1 MSNTPDSNIKVH
13 PFVQILK
20 EELTAAMGC
29 TEPIAIA
36 YAAALARETLG
47 KIPERITISVS
58 KNIIKNVKSVIV
70 PNTGGLHGV
79 EAAVAAGTVMGDA
92 KLELEVLSHISSE
105 GQAEIRVFLEHVPIT
120 VTQSTSHELFEIDL
134 TAECGADSAQVV
146 IRGFHTNVVLI
157 KRNDE
162 ILKEQKPQKANYCQA
177 KEPSAAARLGQLT
190 VANIVEYADTADI
203 EEIRPI
209 LDRQIACNMAIAEEG
224 LRGNYGANI
233 GKVLLAT
240 YGDSIMIRARA
251 KAAAGSDARMNGCE
265 MPVII
270 NSGSGNQGITVCV
283 PVVEYARELGVPKDK
298 LYRALAV
305 SNLCAIHLKSGIGC
319 LSAYCGAV
327 TAGCAAGAGIAYLHG
342 GGLDA
347 VAHTLVNAL
356 AIASG
361 IICDGAKSSCAA
373 KIAAAVDA
381 GILGWSMYQNGQE
394 FHGGEGIVQKGV
406 ENTIRNIGRLGHDGM
421 RETDEEII
429 KIMLCNQT

>member
-1 MSNTPDSNIKVH
+1 MQPY
-13 PFVQILK
+13 VQILK
-20 EELTAAMGC
+20 DELSAAMGC

-36 YAAALARETLG
+36 YAAALAKNTLG
-47 KIPERITISVS
+47 AMPERVMVQVS
-58 KNIIKNVKSVIV
+58 RNIIKNVKSVIV

-79 EAAVAAGTVMGDA
+79 EAAVAAGIVMGDPA
-92 KLELEVLSHISSE
+92 LELEVLSHVSSE
-105 GQAEIRVFLEHVPIT
+105 RQADIRVFMENVPIS
-120 VTQSTSHELFEIDL
+120 VSQSTSNELFEIDITVASHAD
-134 TAECGADSAQVV
+134 TAEVI

-157 KRNDE
+157 KKNND
-162 ILKEQKPQKANYCQA
+162 IVSEQKPQMANYCQA
-177 KEPSAAARLGQLT
+177 REPSDKALLEHLT
-190 VANIVEYADTADI
+190 VAGIVSFADSVDI
-203 EEIRPI
+203 EEIRAI

-251 KAAAGSDARMNGCE
+251 KAAAASDARMNGCE
-265 MPVII
+265 MPVVI
-270 NSGSGNQGITVCV
+270 NSGSGNQGITVSV
-283 PVVEYARELGVPKDK
+283 PVIEYARELGASREK
-298 LYRALAV
+298 LYRALIV

-327 TAGCAAGAGIAYLHG
+327 TAGCAAGAGIAYLYG

-347 VAHTLVNAL
+347 VSHTLVNAL

-381 GILGWSMYQNGQE
+381 GLLGWSMYQNGQE
-394 FHGGEGIVQKGV
+394 FHGGEGIVEKGV
-406 ENTIRNIGRLGHDGM
+406 ENTIHNIGRLGHDGM
-421 RETDEEII
+421 RGTDEEII
-429 KIMLCNQT
+429 KIMLNK

>member
-92 KLELEVLSHISSE
+92 KLELEVLSHVSSE

-134 TAECGADSAQVV
+134 TAECDTDSAQVV

-162 ILKEQKPQKANYCQA
+162 ILKEQKKTL
-177 KEPSAAARLGQLT
+177 K
-190 VANIVEYADTADI
+190 
-203 EEIRPI
+203 
-209 LDRQIACNMAIAEEG
+209 
-224 LRGNYGANI
+224 
-233 GKVLLAT
+233 LL
-240 YGDSIMIRARA
+240 
-251 KAAAGSDARMNGCE
+251 
-265 MPVII
+265 V
-270 NSGSGNQGITVCV
+270 
-283 PVVEYARELGVPKDK
+283 
-298 LYRALAV
+298 
-305 SNLCAIHLKSGIGC
+305 
-319 LSAYCGAV
+319 
-327 TAGCAAGAGIAYLHG
+327 
-342 GGLDA
+342 
-347 VAHTLVNAL
+347 
-356 AIASG
+356 
-361 IICDGAKSSCAA
+361 
-373 KIAAAVDA
+373 
-381 GILGWSMYQNGQE
+381 
-394 FHGGEGIVQKGV
+394 
-406 ENTIRNIGRLGHDGM
+406 
-421 RETDEEII
+421 
-429 KIMLCNQT
+429 

>member
-1 MSNTPDSNIKVH
+1 MQPY
-13 PFVQILK
+13 VQILK
-20 EELTAAMGC
+20 DELSAAMGC

-36 YAAALARETLG
+36 YAAALARNTLG
-47 KIPERITISVS
+47 AMPERVMVQVS
-58 KNIIKNVKSVIV
+58 RNIIKNVKSVIV

-79 EAAVAAGTVMGDA
+79 EAAVAAGIVMGDPA
-92 KLELEVLSHISSE
+92 LELEVLSHVSSE
-105 GQAEIRVFLEHVPIT
+105 RQADIRVFMENVPIS
-120 VTQSTSHELFEIDL
+120 VSQSTSNELFEIDITVASHAD
-134 TAECGADSAQVV
+134 TAEVI

-157 KRNDE
+157 KKNND
-162 ILKEQKPQKANYCQA
+162 IVSEQKPQMANYCQA
-177 KEPSAAARLGQLT
+177 REPSDKALLEHLT
-190 VANIVEYADTADI
+190 VAGIVSFADSVDI
-203 EEIRPI
+203 EEIRAI

-251 KAAAGSDARMNGCE
+251 KAAAASDARMNGCE
-265 MPVII
+265 MPVVI
-270 NSGSGNQGITVCV
+270 NSGSGNQGITVSV
-283 PVVEYARELGVPKDK
+283 PVIEYARELGASREK
-298 LYRALAV
+298 LYRALIV

-327 TAGCAAGAGIAYLHG
+327 TAGCAAGAGIAYLYG

-347 VAHTLVNAL
+347 VSHTLVNAL

-381 GILGWSMYQNGQE
+381 GLLGWSMYQNGQE
-394 FHGGEGIVQKGV
+394 FHGGEGIVEKGV
-406 ENTIRNIGRLGHDGM
+406 ENTIHNIGRLGHDGM
-421 RETDEEII
+421 RGTDEEII
-429 KIMLCNQT
+429 KIMLNK

>member
-1 MSNTPDSNIKVH
+1 MH

-20 EELTAAMGC
+20 DELSAAMGC

-47 KIPERITISVS
+47 AMPDSVAIAVS
-58 KNIIKNVKSVIV
+58 RNIIKNVKSVIV

-79 EAAVAAGTVMGDA
+79 EAAVAAGIVMGDPT
-92 KLELEVLSHISSE
+92 LELEVLSHASSE
-105 GQAEIRVFLEHVPIT
+105 RLAEIRVFMEHTPI
-120 VTQSTSHELFEIDL
+120 VVSQAHSDELFEIDI
-134 TAECGADSAQVV
+134 TVKRAAGRSGDRDDEANVV
-146 IRGFHTNVVLI
+146 IRGFHTNVVSI
-157 KRNDE
+157 RRNGETLRAQQAQTAD
-162 ILKEQKPQKANYCQA
+162 YCQTR
-177 KEPSAAARLGQLT
+177 EPTDKAQLEQLT
-190 VANIVEYADTADI
+190 VAAIVDFADHVDI

-224 LRGNYGANI
+224 MRGNYGANI
-233 GKVLLAT
+233 GKVLLSA
-240 YGDSIMIRARA
+240 YGDTLMIRARA
-251 KAAAGSDARMNGCE
+251 KAAAASDARMNGCE

-283 PVVEYARELGVPKDK
+283 PVVEYARELGIPREK

-305 SNLCAIHLKSGIGC
+305 SNLCAIHLKSGLGC

-327 TAGCAAGAGIAYLHG
+327 TAGCAAGAGIAYLLG

-347 VAHTLVNAL
+347 VSHTLVNAL
-356 AIASG
+356 AITSG

-373 KIAAAVDA
+373 KIATAIDA
-381 GILGWSMYQNGQE
+381 GILGWSMYKNGQE
-394 FHGGEGIVQKGV
+394 FHGGEGIVEKGV
-406 ENTIRNIGRLGHDGM
+406 ENTIRNVGRLGHDGM

-429 KIMLCNQT
+429 KMMLCK

>member
-1 MSNTPDSNIKVH
+1 MHQFTE
-13 PFVQILK
+13 ILQD
-20 EELTAAMGC
+20 ELSAAMGC

-36 YAAALARETLG
+36 YAASLVRETLG
-47 KIPERITISVS
+47 ARPERVSILVS

-70 PNTGGLHGV
+70 PNTGGLNGI
-79 EAAVAAGTVMGDA
+79 EAAVGAGIVMGDPA
-92 KLELEVLSHISSE
+92 LELEVLSRASSE
-105 GQAEIRVFLEHVPIT
+105 QQAELRVFLENVPIE
-120 VTQSTSHELFEIDL
+120 VAPANSAELFEIDIS
-134 TAECGADSAQVV
+134 AYSGADCARVV
-146 IRGFHTNVVLI
+146 IRGSHTNVVLI
-157 KRNDE
+157 KRNDT
-162 ILKEQKPQKANYCQA
+162 ILRQENPQVANYCQDRKPA
-177 KEPSAAARLGQLT
+177 DKERLKELT
-190 VANIVEYADTADI
+190 VAAIVAYADSVDI
-203 EEIRPI
+203 AEIAPI
-209 LDRQIACNMAIAEEG
+209 FERQIACNMAIAEEG

-251 KAAAGSDARMNGCE
+251 KAAAASDARMNGCE

-283 PVVEYARELGVPKDK
+283 PLVEYARELALPRAT

-342 GGLDA
+342 GGLD
-347 VAHTLVNAL
+347 VVSHTLVNAL

-361 IICDGAKSSCAA
+361 IICDGAKASCAA
-373 KIAAAVDA
+373 KIAAAIDA

-394 FHGGEGIVQKGV
+394 FHGGEGIVEKGV
-406 ENTIRNIGRLGHDGM
+406 ENTIRNVGRLGHDGM

-429 KIMLCNQT
+429 KMMLDG

>member
-1 MSNTPDSNIKVH
+1 MH
-13 PFVQILK
+13 PYVQILK
-20 EELTAAMGC
+20 DELTAAMGC

-36 YAAALARETLG
+36 YAAALAKNTLG
-47 KIPERITISVS
+47 TVPERVTIRVS
-58 KNIIKNVKSVIV
+58 RNIIKNVKSVIV

-79 EAAVAAGTVMGDA
+79 EAAVAAGIVMGDPT
-92 KLELEVLSHISSE
+92 LELEVLSHISSE
-105 GQAEIRVFLEHVPIT
+105 GQANIRVFMENVPIH
-120 VTQSTSHELFEIDL
+120 VSQSTSNELFEIDIMVTHETD
-134 TAECGADSAQVV
+134 TAEVI

-157 KRNDE
+157 KKNNS
-162 ILKEQKPQKANYCQA
+162 IVSEQKTQAANYCQA
-177 KEPSAAARLGQLT
+177 REPSNKALLEQLT
-190 VANIVEYADTADI
+190 VAGIVSFADSADI
-203 EEIRPI
+203 DEIRAV

-251 KAAAGSDARMNGCE
+251 KAAAASDARMNGCE
-265 MPVII
+265 MPVVI
-270 NSGSGNQGITVCV
+270 NSGSGNQGITVSV
-283 PVVEYARELGVPKDK
+283 PVIEYARELGASREK
-298 LYRALAV
+298 LYRALIV

-327 TAGCAAGAGIAYLHG
+327 TAGCAAGAGIAYLYG

-347 VAHTLVNAL
+347 VSHTLVNAL

-381 GILGWSMYQNGQE
+381 GLLGWSMYQNGQE
-394 FHGGEGIVQKGV
+394 FHGGEGIVEKGV
-406 ENTIRNIGRLGHDGM
+406 ENTIHNIGRLGHDGM
-421 RETDEEII
+421 RGTDEEII
-429 KIMLCNQT
+429 KIMLNK

>member
-1 MSNTPDSNIKVH
+1 MH
-13 PFVQILK
+13 PYVQILK
-20 EELTAAMGC
+20 DELSAAMGC

-47 KIPERITISVS
+47 AEPECVKLAVS

-79 EAAVAAGTVMGDA
+79 EAAVAAGIVMGDA
-92 KLELEVLSHISSE
+92 SLELEVLSHISSE
-105 GQAEIRVFLEHVPIT
+105 GQAEIRVFMERVPIT
-120 VTQSTSHELFEIDL
+120 VEPSTSHELFEIDI
-134 TAECGADSAQVV
+134 TVAHGDDTAQVV
-146 IRGFHTNVVLI
+146 IRGFHTNVVLVR
-157 KRNDE
+157 RNDQ
-162 ILKEQKPQKANYCQA
+162 ILRQQRPQAANYCQA
-177 KEPSAAARLGQLT
+177 REPSDKARIEQLT
-190 VANIVEYADTADI
+190 VAGIVEFADTVDV
-203 EEIRPI
+203 EEIRAI
-209 LDRQIACNMAIAEEG
+209 FDRQIACNMAIAEEG
-224 LRGNYGANI
+224 LRGHYGANI

-240 YGDSIMIRARA
+240 YSDSIMIRARA
-251 KAAAGSDARMNGCE
+251 KAAAASDARMNGCE
-265 MPVII
+265 MPVVI

-283 PVVEYARELGVPKDK
+283 PVVEYAHELGVSREK

-347 VAHTLVNAL
+347 VSHTLVNAL
-356 AIASG
+356 AITSG

-394 FHGGEGIVQKGV
+394 FHGGEGIVVKGV

-429 KIMLCNQT
+429 RMMLNQ